1 MTSSIASTQSSLG
14 ISRQA
19 AQNSHDALGDVRTLQ
34 PVAPAEVCGFTAY
47 GNWAGRS
54 KAAAVTVAH
63 IASSRHYQDINISR
77 IDHSKLSELMIDVH
91 S

>member
-1 MTSSIASTQSSLG
+1 MASSIASTQSSLD
-14 ISRQA
+14 ISRQT
-19 AQNSHDALGDVRTLQ
+19 AQSSHDALGDVRTLQ

-54 KAAAVTVAH
+54 KAAVTLVQ
-63 IASSRHYQDINISR
+63 IASSQHYQDISISR